1 MSNRLSQL
9 GILTLIAWCYTA
21 VSFADNR
28 MYHCEIGVQGGMG
41 YYVGELA
48 PHVFQSVS
56 GAYGAQFRY
65 KFDQRWALQAKIQH
79 QRACGNPLWALDAN
93 AEYNF
98 FRFGSQSHDYRVKQI
113 TPYISVG
120 VGVGAYND
128 WKVGVYLP
136 VGVGLK
142 WKFADRWQ
150 LQAAWQHNVYV
161 YNGDGLEGLPE
172 YNNTHD
178 LNGGNIM
185 NNDVTSTIML
195 GIVFE
200 FGKGAKICSFCRN
213 D

>member
-9 GILTLIAWCYTA
+9 GILTLIAWCYTG

-28 MYHCEIGVQGGMG
+28 MYHCEIGVQGGIG
-41 YYVGELA
+41 YYVGESA

-113 TPYISVG
+113 TPYISIG
-120 VGVGAYND
+120 IGVGAYND

-178 LNGGNIM
+178 LNGSNIIL
-185 NNDVTSTIML
+185 NHFYKTNISLLLFQIQRQCPTLS
-195 GIVFE
+195 
-200 FGKGAKICSFCRN
+200 
-213 D
+213 